1 MEKNDKLAGKQI
13 FGYVSGT
20 IPLTLLGGIFRL
32 AYMKF
37 YWEAMGLQALYIVL
51 GMVIYMI
58 VNTINDPLIGY
69 WSDNTDAEKWG
80 SRRLVFIKYT
90 SPIFVV
96 VFVIMW
102 IPWGIPLDQSATN
115 QLILFL
121 YFVIT
126 MCMFDTLSNI
136 VTMTWMAL
144 LPDMTSDLGER
155 AKISFIGSV
164 LALIPAVLIMGVPD
178 MAGNNDSFRSFNIFA
193 AIVSIICYFLVV
205 KFSKESPEFQQ
216 DRSPPIIT
224 AVKQTI
230 KSKSFMSWVG
240 YNFFRT
246 LISSIQLT
254 YLYILLL
261 LLGQGSA
268 AFYFFTAIFIGF
280 GANVLCMKLRTKY
293 GFKKLMIT
301 FGTIQ
306 GVGGLILLAIIANP
320 ILEFVMWPGLIFS
333 TIFGGAGVFGV
344 LMQTLPIDED
354 EVKYGYRRETMF
366 YGVNALLTRW
376 AESIGP
382 LIAFAVLIA
391 TNYIP
396 GTTTIASQPPDAV
409 LGIKFIFYGIVNIF
423 VLISLIF
430 VYLFPLDGDKLE
442 LLDKQLKEI
451 HQKKRENVLK
461 DKKMLEDINKA

>member
-1 MEKNDKLAGKQI
+1 MATENKLPGKQV
-13 FGYVSGT
+13 FGYISGM
-20 IPLTLLGGIFRL
+20 IPLTLLQGIFRL

-37 YWEAMGLQALYIVL
+37 YWEAMGLQAIYIVI
-51 GMVIYMI
+51 GMLIYMI

-80 SRRLVFIKYT
+80 SRRIVFIKYT
-90 SPIFVV
+90 SPIFCI
-96 VFVIMW
+96 VFILMW
-102 IPWGIPLDQSATN
+102 IPWGVPLN
-115 QLILFL
+115 QDPVNQFILFL

-144 LPDMTSDLGER
+144 LPDMTTDLDER
-155 AKISFIGSV
+155 AKINFIGGII
-164 LALIPAVLIMGVPD
+164 ALFAGILVMGVPD
-178 MAGNNDSFRSFNIFA
+178 MAGNNNSFRAFNMFA
-193 AIVSIICYFLVV
+193 AIVSLICYLLVV
-205 KFSKESPEFQQ
+205 IFSKERPEYQQ
-216 DRSPPIIT
+216 DRSPPLIT
-224 AVKQTI
+224 AIKQTL
-230 KSKSFMSWVG
+230 KSKSMQSYIGFQ
-240 YNFFRT
+240 FFKT

-280 GANVLCMKLRTKY
+280 GSNIMCMKLRPKY
-293 GFKKLMIT
+293 GFKKLMLT

-306 GVGGLILLAIIANP
+306 GVGGLLLLVIIANP
-320 ILEFVMWPGLIFS
+320 ALEFVMWPGLIFS
-333 TIFGGAGVFGV
+333 TIFGGAGIFGV
-344 LMQTLPIDED
+344 MLQTLPIDED

-366 YGVNALLTRW
+366 YGVNALMTRW

-382 LIAFAVLIA
+382 LIAFAVLLA
-391 TNYIP
+391 TNYMP
-396 GTTTIASQPPDAV
+396 GATTISAQPPEAV

-430 VYLFPLDGDKLE
+430 VYLFPLDGDKLSM
-442 LLDKQLKEI
+442 LDKQLEELHKT
-451 HQKKRENVLK
+451 KRENIQSK
-461 DKKMLEDINKA
+461 

>member
-1 MEKNDKLAGKQI
+1 MANNEKLPGKQI
-13 FGYVSGT
+13 FGYISGT

-37 YWEAMGLQALYIVL
+37 YWEAMGLIAVYIVL

-58 VNTINDPLIGY
+58 VNTINDPIIGY

-90 SPIFVV
+90 SPIFVI
-96 VFVIMW
+96 VFILMW
-102 IPWGIPLDQSATN
+102 IPWGIPLDQSAAN
-115 QLILFL
+115 QFILFL

-155 AKISFIGSV
+155 AKINFLGSI
-164 LALIPAVLIMGVPD
+164 LALIPAVIIMGVPD
-178 MAGNNDSFRSFNIFA
+178 MAGNNDNFRAFNMFA
-193 AIVSIICYFLVV
+193 AIVSLICYFLVV
-205 KFSKESPEFQQ
+205 KFSKESPEYQQ
-216 DRSPPIIT
+216 DRSPPILT

-230 KSKSFMSWVG
+230 KSKSFISWVG

-261 LLGQGSA
+261 LLGQGSYMG
-268 AFYFFTAIFIGF
+268 YFFIAIFIGF
-280 GANVLCMKLRTKY
+280 GANIICMRLRPKY
-293 GFKKLMIT
+293 GFKKLMLT
-301 FGTIQ
+301 FGIIQ

-320 ILEFVMWPGLIFS
+320 ALEFIMWPGLIFS

-354 EVKYGYRRETMF
+354 EVKYGDRRETMF

-382 LIAFAVLIA
+382 LIAFAILIA

-396 GTTTIASQPPDAV
+396 GTTTIANQPPEAV
-409 LGIKFIFYGIVNIF
+409 LGIKFIFYGIVNVF

-430 VYLFPLDGDKLE
+430 VYTFPLDGEKLTQ
-442 LLDKQLKEI
+442 LGKQLEEV
-451 HQKKRENVLK
+451 HQKKRETILS
-461 DKKMLEDINKA
+461 DKKMLEDINRL